1 MWEFMWGISER
12 KVRDFWDSSH
22 REPPFCKG
30 FSEENVRDSNYYMI
44 APRSQLDRQRAV
56 SNPYRRILL
65 PPIENTAY
73 PTDMSAQ
80 RVGTNRSYLSQYFSR
95 QGITYNTYINNLRIK
110 HFISCYEESIAAGQ
124 TVSAQQL
131 AYESGFRSYRTF
143 SRAFM
148 QRTGQSV
155 TTWKCD
161 TGGYLAKRNNF

>member
-1 MWEFMWGISER
+1 
-12 KVRDFWDSSH
+12 
-22 REPPFCKG
+22 
-30 FSEENVRDSNYYMI
+30 MI

-56 SNPYRRILL
+56 STPYRRILL

-161 TGGYLAKRNNF
+161 TGGYLAKRNNFLIDLADYYKNIWPNEWFLLSLRLKINNIGYDRTQNRI